1 MKPASV
7 GRALRLGACTTV
19 AMGMAA
25 VGLGTAPAFAEEQ
38 QTDQLWIQ
46 NPYER
51 TVTVAPE
58 GGAGQYRDLPVGLHH
73 DNSTFTVTDGRL
85 TVDVSGLAGVA
96 EVAWPENCVAGGST
110 AVCSVPEVPIL
121 MDGYE
126 EQVRLKVRAL
136 PGTASGTQGKI
147 TYEATAK
154 GGPDGELVAPHN
166 SFDTTVTVGSGPDLG
181 LVRPDKLVGVRPG
194 SSLTAPF
201 AVTNTGNEPA
211 HGFSVRMWA
220 TYGLEFATKYPQCA
234 YTPTG
239 GEGEAA
245 PMTVVTCAFDT
256 VIAPGATAELPAP
269 LKLDVADHALYEL
282 LGYSVE
288 PGAGA
293 TDIQTDDNSVAW
305 PIEVVNT
312 ADFAVRG
319 DTVRGKAGSKVTAT
333 LRFLNRGPAWV
344 GHVGSGDPAA
354 VVSFYVP
361 KGTAATAVPDL
372 CEPRTLEGGSLEERL
387 GAPRYDCYLPLWV
400 KQDSKTVLPFQL
412 TINRV
417 VPGVTGKI
425 VAHPDWG
432 PSFPFDPKPRN
443 NTAQVVVNP

>member
-7 GRALRLGACTTV
+7 GRALRLGARTTV
-19 AMGMAA
+19 AMGMA
-25 VGLGTAPAFAEEQ
+25 VLGLGTAPAFAEEP
-38 QTDQLWIQ
+38 TDQLWIAV
-46 NPYER
+46 PYEP
-51 TVTVAPE
+51 TITVAPE
-58 GGAGQYRDLPVGLHH
+58 GGVGQYRDLPVGLYH
-73 DNSTFTVTDGRL
+73 DNDTFTVGDGRL

-96 EVAWPENCVAGGST
+96 EVAWPENCVPGGST
-110 AVCSVPEVPIL
+110 AVCSVPEVPTL
-121 MDGYE
+121 TDDYE

-136 PGTASGTQGKI
+136 PGTVSGAQGKI

-154 GGPDGELVAPHN
+154 GGPDGELVAPQN
-166 SFDTTVTVGSGPDLG
+166 SFDTTVTVGSGPDLRV
-181 LVRPDKLVGVRPG
+181 LRPDKLLGVRPG

-201 AVTNTGNEPA
+201 SVTNNGNEA
-211 HGFSVRMWA
+211 AQGFSVQMWG
-220 TYGLEFATKYPQCA
+220 TYGLHFATKYPQCV
-234 YTPTG
+234 YTSTG

-245 PMTVVTCAFDT
+245 PMTTVTCAFDT
-256 VIAPGATAELPAP
+256 VVAPGATVELPAP
-269 LKLDVADHALYEL
+269 LRLDVAEHALYEL

-293 TDIQTDDNSVAW
+293 VDIQADDNYGDW
-305 PIEVVNT
+305 PIEAVNT

-319 DTVRGKAGSKVTAT
+319 DTVRGRPGSTVTAE

-354 VVSFYVP
+354 VVSFHVP
-361 KGTAATAVPDL
+361 KGTVTTAVPDL
-372 CEPRTLEGGSLEERL
+372 CEPRERDGAPLEERL

-400 KQDSKTVLPFQL
+400 ARDSKTVLPFQL
-412 TINRV
+412 EIDRV
-417 VPGVTGKI
+417 VPGATGKV
-425 VAHPDWG
+425 VAHPGYG